1 MMRNRSRYALAVRK
15 RDGEIAVQV
24 HEIHSI
30 MDRHPWMRWPF
41 IRGVFSFVSSLRI
54 GMSTLM
60 ESSKYYEE
68 SSLDEEEARERAAE
82 DDAAR
87 SKREKTENGMLIG
100 TLILSLAL
108 AIGLFSFLPV
118 LIASPIKNL
127 TDSHF
132 VLALVEGVVRVLIF
146 VGYVWLISFMKDI
159 RRTYMYHGAEHKCI
173 NCIETGLPLNVEN
186 VRMSSREHRRCGTS
200 FLLIV
205 MLISIFIFMFIR
217 VDNIFLRLLSRLL
230 MIPVIASVSF
240 EFLQLAGRSNTRIM
254 YILSRPGM
262 WLQHLTTREPDDD
275 QIEVAIAAVEAVF
288 DWRAFLGMEPEEPGE
303 SGQELGK
310 SKPEAGKSGQEAEV
324 PAADAGTDDDS
335 ILEL

>member
-68 SSLDEEEARERAAE
+68 SSLDEEEAREREAE

-87 SKREKTENGMLIG
+87 AKREKTENGMLIG

-186 VRMSSREHRRCGTS
+186 VRMSSREHRRERSPAEQGTPPLRYELPADS
-200 FLLIV
+200 DADQHFYLYVHPRRQYL
-205 MLISIFIFMFIR
+205 SEAAEPPADDPRDR
-217 VDNIFLRLLSRLL
+217 V
-230 MIPVIASVSF
+230 
-240 EFLQLAGRSNTRIM
+240 G
-254 YILSRPGM
+254 IL
-262 WLQHLTTREPDDD
+262 
-275 QIEVAIAAVEAVF
+275 
-288 DWRAFLGMEPEEPGE
+288 
-303 SGQELGK
+303 
-310 SKPEAGKSGQEAEV
+310 
-324 PAADAGTDDDS
+324 
-335 ILEL
+335 